1 MTNKVFLQSQD
12 TLFDFLEKVSTLLY
26 FLCVCAYVRVT
37 YARESINKSA
47 QGKLIRMNHKNTYHM
62 KNSRHFLLMM
72 AVLSSMFASAAE
84 LPGFRYED
92 ATKFR
97 IINKGWDNTSEPFTR
112 LPQAYMDSCR
122 KDQQWLYDHSS
133 GIAVRFA
140 SDSKRIAAQWTLKN
154 NFHMQHMAMTGIKGT
169 DLYTLNQETGKW
181 EYVNTARP
189 QEKNFKADSIQSKL
203 YVDNLDGEMHEYMIY
218 LPLYDGINWLQIGV
232 DSTAQLIQPQ
242 VDNPRSMGKI
252 VIYGTSIQQGG
263 CASRTGMVPSALIQR
278 DFNLECV
285 NIATSGQARMDFYIA
300 EAMASIEDAICY
312 VVDPVPNCT
321 KDRCD
326 TATYDFIKILR
337 TLRPEVPIVMVE
349 GLMYPY
355 TRHDSYHAEYL
366 PQKNECFRRGFDEHV
381 AENPKGMYYM
391 THEGQTGP
399 EMEGT
404 VDGVH
409 LTDYGFR
416 AYADLLEIHIKEA
429 LDDTDVDYDVEP
441 AYNVVRK
448 KTFWERL
455 KDLF

>member
-1 MTNKVFLQSQD
+1 MVITKIQHIMKSVKILSVAAL
-12 TLFDFLEKVSTLLY
+12 LFVSLA
-26 FLCVCAYVRVT
+26 V
-37 YARESINKSA
+37 SA
-47 QGKLIRMNHKNTYHM
+47 D
-62 KNSRHFLLMM
+62 
-72 AVLSSMFASAAE
+72 A

-92 ATKFR
+92 ASKFR
-97 IINKGWDNTSEPFTR
+97 IINKGWDNTSEPYTR

-122 KDQQWLYDHSS
+122 KDQKWLYDHSS

-140 SDSKRIAAQWTLKN
+140 TDSKRIAAQWNLKN

-169 DLYTLNQETGKW
+169 DLYRLNEETGKW

-203 YVDNLDGEMHEYMIY
+203 YVDYMDGEMHEYMIY

-232 DSTAQLIQPQ
+232 DSAAQLIQPQ

-252 VIYGTSIQQGG
+252 VVYGTSIQQGG
-263 CASRTGMVPSALIQR
+263 CASRTGMVPTAMIQR

-285 NIATSGQARMDFYIA
+285 NLATSGQARMDFYIA

-312 VVDPVPNCT
+312 VLDPVPNCT

-326 TATYDFIKILR
+326 TATYDFVKILR
-337 TLRPEVPIVMVE
+337 TLRPEVPIIMVD

-381 AENPKGMYYM
+381 AENAKGMYYM

-399 EMEGT
+399 DMEGT
-404 VDGVH
+404 VDGIH

-416 AYADLLEIHIKEA
+416 AYADLLEIHLKEA
-429 LDDTDVDYDVEP
+429 LDNTDVDYDVEP
-441 AYNVVRK
+441 AYNIVRK
-448 KTFWERL
+448 KTWWERFL
-455 KDLF
+455 DLF

>member
-1 MTNKVFLQSQD
+1 MHT
-12 TLFDFLEKVSTLLY
+12 
-26 FLCVCAYVRVT
+26 YVR
-37 YARESINKSA
+37 NKKGTMVITKIQYIMKSVKILSVAALLLVSLAVSA
-47 QGKLIRMNHKNTYHM
+47 D
-62 KNSRHFLLMM
+62 
-72 AVLSSMFASAAE
+72 A

-92 ATKFR
+92 ASKFR
-97 IINKGWDNTSEPFTR
+97 IINKGWDNTSEPYTR

-122 KDQQWLYDHSS
+122 KDQKWLYDHSS

-140 SDSKRIAAQWTLKN
+140 TDSKRIAAQWNLKN

-169 DLYTLNQETGKW
+169 DLYRLNEVTGKW

-203 YVDNLDGEMHEYMIY
+203 YVDYMDGEMHEYMIY

-232 DSTAQLIQPQ
+232 DSAAQLIQPQ

-252 VIYGTSIQQGG
+252 VVYGTSIQQGG
-263 CASRTGMVPSALIQR
+263 CASRTGMVPTAMIQR

-285 NIATSGQARMDFYIA
+285 NLATSGQARMDFYIA

-312 VVDPVPNCT
+312 VLDPVPNCT

-326 TATYDFIKILR
+326 TATYDFVKILR
-337 TLRPEVPIVMVE
+337 TLRPEVPIIMVD

-381 AENPKGMYYM
+381 AENAKGMYYM

-399 EMEGT
+399 DMEGT
-404 VDGVH
+404 VDGIH

-416 AYADLLEIHIKEA
+416 AYADLLEIHLKEA
-429 LDDTDVDYDVEP
+429 LDNTDVDYDVEP
-441 AYNVVRK
+441 AYNIVRK
-448 KTFWERL
+448 KTWWERFL
-455 KDLF
+455 DLF

>member
-1 MTNKVFLQSQD
+1 MRAYT
-12 TLFDFLEKVSTLLY
+12 
-26 FLCVCAYVRVT
+26 YVRH
-37 YARESINKSA
+37 YKS
-47 QGKLIRMNHKNTYHM
+47 KHYKSMKHLNFWMLLI
-62 KNSRHFLLMM
+62 
-72 AVLSSMFASAAE
+72 ALSATLAASADP
-84 LPGFRYED
+84 LDGFRYED
-92 ATKFR
+92 ATNFR
-97 IINKGWDNTSEPFTR
+97 IINKGWENTSEPYTR

-140 SDSKRIAAQWTLKN
+140 SNSKRIAAQWNLKN

-169 DLYTLNQETGKW
+169 DLYTLNQQTGKW

-203 YVDNLDGEMHEYMIY
+203 YVENLDGEMREYMIY

-232 DSTAQLIQPQ
+232 DSTAELIQPQ

-252 VIYGTSIQQGG
+252 VLYGTSIQQGG
-263 CASRTGMVPSALIQR
+263 CASRTGMAPSAMIQR

-355 TRHDSYHAEYL
+355 TRHDSYLAEYL
-366 PQKNECFRRGFDEHV
+366 PQKNECFRRGFDQHV

-416 AYADLLEIHIKEA
+416 AYADLLEIVIKEA

>member
-1 MTNKVFLQSQD
+1 MVITKIQYIMKSVKILSVAA
-12 TLFDFLEKVSTLLY
+12 LLLVSLA
-26 FLCVCAYVRVT
+26 V
-37 YARESINKSA
+37 SA
-47 QGKLIRMNHKNTYHM
+47 D
-62 KNSRHFLLMM
+62 
-72 AVLSSMFASAAE
+72 A

-92 ATKFR
+92 ASKFR
-97 IINKGWDNTSEPFTR
+97 IINKGWDNTSEPYTR

-122 KDQQWLYDHSS
+122 KDQKWLYDHSS

-140 SDSKRIAAQWTLKN
+140 TDSKRIAAQWNLKN

-169 DLYTLNQETGKW
+169 DLYRLNEEAGKW

-203 YVDNLDGEMHEYMIY
+203 YVDYMDGEMHEYMIY

-232 DSTAQLIQPQ
+232 DSAAQLIQPQ

-252 VIYGTSIQQGG
+252 VVYGTSIQQGG
-263 CASRTGMVPSALIQR
+263 CASRTGMVPTAMIQR

-285 NIATSGQARMDFYIA
+285 NLATSGQARMDFYIA

-312 VVDPVPNCT
+312 VLDPVPNCT

-326 TATYDFIKILR
+326 TATYDFVKILR
-337 TLRPEVPIVMVE
+337 TLRPEVPIIMVD

-381 AENPKGMYYM
+381 AENAKGMYYM

-399 EMEGT
+399 DMEGT
-404 VDGVH
+404 VDGIH

-416 AYADLLEIHIKEA
+416 AYADLLEIHLKEA

-441 AYNVVRK
+441 AYNIVRK
-448 KTFWERL
+448 KTWWERFL
-455 KDLF
+455 DLF

>member
-1 MTNKVFLQSQD
+1 MRAYT
-12 TLFDFLEKVSTLLY
+12 
-26 FLCVCAYVRVT
+26 YVRH
-37 YARESINKSA
+37 YKS
-47 QGKLIRMNHKNTYHM
+47 KHYKSMKHLNFWMLLIALSAT
-62 KNSRHFLLMM
+62 L
-72 AVLSSMFASAAE
+72 AVSADP
-84 LPGFRYED
+84 LDGFRYED
-92 ATKFR
+92 ATNFR
-97 IINKGWDNTSEPFTR
+97 IINKGWENTSEPYTR

-140 SDSKRIAAQWTLKN
+140 SNSKRIAAQWNLKN

-169 DLYTLNQETGKW
+169 DLYTLNQQTGKW

-203 YVDNLDGEMHEYMIY
+203 YVENLDGEMREYMIY

-232 DSTAQLIQPQ
+232 DSTAELIQPQ

-252 VIYGTSIQQGG
+252 VLYGTSIQQGG
-263 CASRTGMVPSALIQR
+263 CASRTGMVPSAMIQR

-312 VVDPVPNCT
+312 VIDPVPNCT

-366 PQKNECFRRGFDEHV
+366 PQKNECFRRGFDQHV

-399 EMEGT
+399 DMEGT

>member
-1 MTNKVFLQSQD
+1 MH
-12 TLFDFLEKVSTLLY
+12 
-26 FLCVCAYVRVT
+26 AHIYVRHYNST
-37 YARESINKSA
+37 NNKSM
-47 QGKLIRMNHKNTYHM
+47 KHFNLWMLLIA
-62 KNSRHFLLMM
+62 L
-72 AVLSSMFASAAE
+72 FATLTVSADP
-84 LPGFRYED
+84 LTGFRFED
-92 ATKFR
+92 ATNFR
-97 IINKGWDNTSEPFTR
+97 IINRGWDNTSEPYTR
-112 LPQAYMDSCR
+112 LPQAFMDSCR
-122 KDQQWLYDHSS
+122 KDQQWLYNHSS

-140 SDSKRIAAQWTLKN
+140 SNSKRIAAQWNLKN

-169 DLYTLNQETGKW
+169 DLYTLNEQTGKW

-189 QEKNFKADSIQSKL
+189 QEKNFKADSVQSKI
-203 YVDNLDGEMHEYMIY
+203 YVEHLDGEMHEYMIY

-252 VIYGTSIQQGG
+252 IIYGTSIQQGG
-263 CASRTGMVPSALIQR
+263 CASRTGMVPSAMIQR

-285 NIATSGQARMDFYIA
+285 NLATSGQARMDFYIA

-312 VVDPVPNCT
+312 VIDPVPNCT

-337 TLRPEVPIVMVE
+337 TLRPEVPIIMVE

-355 TRHDSYHAEYL
+355 TRHSSYHAEYL
-366 PQKNECFRRGFDEHV
+366 PQKNECFRRGFEQHV

-391 THEGQTGP
+391 THDGQTGP

-416 AYADLLEIHIKEA
+416 AYADLLEIKIKKA
-429 LDDTDVDYDVEP
+429 LDKTGVKYNLTP
-441 AYNVVRK
+441 AYNVVREK
-448 KTFWERL
+448 SRSKR
-455 KDLF
+455 K

>member
-1 MTNKVFLQSQD
+1 MRGK
-12 TLFDFLEKVSTLLY
+12 K
-26 FLCVCAYVRVT
+26 
-37 YARESINKSA
+37 NKS
-47 QGKLIRMNHKNTYHM
+47 LTINRMKHLN
-62 KNSRHFLLMM
+62 FFVLLVAMTATM
-72 AVLSSMFASAAE
+72 AVSADPLS
-84 LPGFRYED
+84 GFRYED
-92 ATKFR
+92 ATNFR
-97 IINKGWDNTSEPFTR
+97 IINKGWDNTSEPYTR

-122 KDQQWLYDHSS
+122 KDQKWLYDHSS

-140 SDSKRIAAQWTLKN
+140 SNSKRIAAQWNLKN

-189 QEKNFKADSIQSKL
+189 QEKNFKADSVQSKL

-242 VDNPRSMGKI
+242 VDSPRSMGKI
-252 VIYGTSIQQGG
+252 IIYGTSIQQGG
-263 CASRTGMVPSALIQR
+263 CASRTGMVPSAMIQR

-285 NIATSGQARMDFYIA
+285 NLATSGQARMDFYIA
-300 EAMASIEDAICY
+300 EAMAGIEDAICY

-399 EMEGT
+399 DMEGT

>member
-1 MTNKVFLQSQD
+1 MHAHT
-12 TLFDFLEKVSTLLY
+12 
-26 FLCVCAYVRVT
+26 YVRHYNST
-37 YARESINKSA
+37 NNKSM
-47 QGKLIRMNHKNTYHM
+47 KHFNLWMLLIA
-62 KNSRHFLLMM
+62 L
-72 AVLSSMFASAAE
+72 FATLTVSADP
-84 LPGFRYED
+84 LTGFRFED
-92 ATKFR
+92 ATNFR
-97 IINKGWDNTSEPFTR
+97 IINRGWDNTSEPYTR
-112 LPQAYMDSCR
+112 LPQAFMDSCR
-122 KDQQWLYDHSS
+122 KDQQWLYNHSS

-140 SDSKRIAAQWTLKN
+140 SNSKRIAAQWNLKN

-169 DLYTLNQETGKW
+169 DLYTLNEQTGKW

-189 QEKNFKADSIQSKL
+189 QEKNFKADSVQSKI
-203 YVDNLDGEMHEYMIY
+203 YVEHLDGEMHEYMIY

-252 VIYGTSIQQGG
+252 IIYGTSIQQGG
-263 CASRTGMVPSALIQR
+263 CASRTGMVPSAMIQR

-285 NIATSGQARMDFYIA
+285 NLATSGQARMDFYIA

-312 VVDPVPNCT
+312 VIDPVPNCT

-337 TLRPEVPIVMVE
+337 TLRPEVPIIMVE

-355 TRHDSYHAEYL
+355 TRHSSYHAEYL
-366 PQKNECFRRGFDEHV
+366 PQKNECFRRGFEQHV

-391 THEGQTGP
+391 THDGQTGP

-416 AYADLLEIHIKEA
+416 AYADLLEIKIKKA
-429 LDDTDVDYDVEP
+429 LDKTGVKYNLTP
-441 AYNVVRK
+441 AYNVVREK
-448 KTFWERL
+448 SRSKR
-455 KDLF
+455 K

>member
-1 MTNKVFLQSQD
+1 MLSIKIQNIMKYLK
-12 TLFDFLEKVSTLLY
+12 TLSVAMLLLVSLT
-26 FLCVCAYVRVT
+26 V
-37 YARESINKSA
+37 SA
-47 QGKLIRMNHKNTYHM
+47 D
-62 KNSRHFLLMM
+62 
-72 AVLSSMFASAAE
+72 ALS
-84 LPGFRYED
+84 GFRYED

-97 IINKGWDNTSEPFTR
+97 IINKGWENTSEPYTR
-112 LPQAYMDSCR
+112 LPQQYMDSCR
-122 KDQQWLYDHSS
+122 KDQQWLYNHSS

-140 SDSKRIAAQWTLKN
+140 TDSKRTAAQWNLKN

-169 DLYTLNQETGKW
+169 DLYRLNEENGKW

-189 QEKNFKADSIQSKL
+189 QEKNFKADSIQSKM
-203 YVDNLDGEMHEYMIY
+203 YVDHLDGEMHEYMIY

-232 DSTAQLIQPQ
+232 DSAAQLIQPQ

-263 CASRTGMVPSALIQR
+263 CASRTGMVPSAMIQR

-285 NIATSGQARMDFYIA
+285 NLATSGQARMDFYIA

-312 VVDPVPNCT
+312 VLDPVPNCT

-326 TATYDFIKILR
+326 TATYDFVKILR
-337 TLRPEVPIVMVE
+337 TLRPEVPIIMVD

-381 AENPKGMYYM
+381 AENAKGMYYM

-399 EMEGT
+399 DMEGT
-404 VDGVH
+404 VDGIH

-416 AYADLLEIHIKEA
+416 AYADLLEIHLKEA

-441 AYNVVRK
+441 AYNIVRK
-448 KTFWERL
+448 KTWWERFL
-455 KDLF
+455 DLF

>member
-1 MTNKVFLQSQD
+1 MSAYT
-12 TLFDFLEKVSTLLY
+12 
-26 FLCVCAYVRVT
+26 YVRH
-37 YARESINKSA
+37 YKS
-47 QGKLIRMNHKNTYHM
+47 KHYKSMKHLNFWMLLIAFSAT
-62 KNSRHFLLMM
+62 L
-72 AVLSSMFASAAE
+72 AVSADP
-84 LPGFRYED
+84 LDGFRYED
-92 ATKFR
+92 ATNFR
-97 IINKGWDNTSEPFTR
+97 IINKGWENTSEPYTR

-140 SDSKRIAAQWTLKN
+140 SNSKRIAAQWNLKN

-169 DLYTLNQETGKW
+169 DLYTLNQQTGKW

-189 QEKNFKADSIQSKL
+189 QEKNFKADSVQSKL

-232 DSTAQLIQPQ
+232 DSTAELIQPQ

-252 VIYGTSIQQGG
+252 VLYGTSIQQGG
-263 CASRTGMVPSALIQR
+263 CASRTGMVPSAMIQR

-285 NIATSGQARMDFYIA
+285 NLATSGQARMDFYIA

-312 VVDPVPNCT
+312 VIDPVPNCT

-326 TATYDFIKILR
+326 TATYDFVKILR

-399 EMEGT
+399 DMEGT

-429 LDDTDVDYDVEP
+429 LDDTNVDYDVEP

>member
-1 MTNKVFLQSQD
+1 MHI
-12 TLFDFLEKVSTLLY
+12 
-26 FLCVCAYVRVT
+26 YVR
-37 YARESINKSA
+37 NKKGTMVITKIQYIMKSVKILSVAALLLVSLAVSA
-47 QGKLIRMNHKNTYHM
+47 D
-62 KNSRHFLLMM
+62 
-72 AVLSSMFASAAE
+72 A

-92 ATKFR
+92 ASKFR
-97 IINKGWDNTSEPFTR
+97 IINKGWDNTSEPYTR

-140 SDSKRIAAQWTLKN
+140 SDSKRIAAQWNLKN

-189 QEKNFKADSIQSKL
+189 QEKNFKADSVQSKL
-203 YVDNLDGEMHEYMIY
+203 YVENLDGEMHEYMIY

-232 DSTAQLIQPQ
+232 DSTAELTMPR
-242 VDNPRSMGKI
+242 VENPRKMGKI

-263 CASRTGMVPSALIQR
+263 CASRVGMVPSAMIQR
-278 DFNLECV
+278 EYNLECV
-285 NIATSGQARMDFYIA
+285 NLSTSGNARMDFYIA
-300 EAMASIEDAICY
+300 EALASIEDAICY
-312 VVDPVPNCT
+312 VIDPVPNCT

-337 TLRPEVPIVMVE
+337 TLRPEVPIIMVE
-349 GLMYPY
+349 GIMYPY
-355 TRHDSYHAEYL
+355 TRHNSYHAEYL
-366 PQKNECFRRGFDEHV
+366 PQKNEGFRRGYEQHL
-381 AENPKGMYYM
+381 AENPKGLYYM
-391 THEGQTGP
+391 THDGQVAP

-416 AYADLLEIHIKEA
+416 AYADILEVVIKKA
-429 LDDTDVDYDVEP
+429 LDKTGVK
-441 AYNVVRK
+441 YNLTPTCAIVQEKVIK
-448 KTFWERL
+448 KQLRN
-455 KDLF
+455 K